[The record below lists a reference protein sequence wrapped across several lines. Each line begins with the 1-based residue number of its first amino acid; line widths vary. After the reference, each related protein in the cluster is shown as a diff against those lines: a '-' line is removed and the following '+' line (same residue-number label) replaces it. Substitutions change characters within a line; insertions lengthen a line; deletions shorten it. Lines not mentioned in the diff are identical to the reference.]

1 MKHLI
6 IVLCVAL
13 SINTLFAQKISID
26 KVPTSVLK
34 SFQTKF
40 PTIKKAKWEIEKGNY
55 EAEYDE
61 DKIEHSALFKADGT
75 LIETEI
81 EIAVTQLPKAI
92 VDYVTKN
99 MNGKKIKEASIITET
114 NGKKKYEAEVGGKDY
129 LFDEN
134 GNPLN

>member
-13 SINTLFAQKISID
+13 YINTTFAQKISAD
-26 KVPTSVLK
+26 KVPSAVLK
-34 SFQTKF
+34 AFQTKF

-61 DKIEHSALFKADGT
+61 NKTEHSALFSADGT

-81 EIAVTQLPKAI
+81 EIAVNQLPKAI
-92 VDYVTKN
+92 ADYVTKN
-99 MNGKKIKEASIITET
+99 MKGKKIKEASIITET

-134 GNPLN
+134 CKPLN

>member
-1 MKHLI
+1 MKRLI

-13 SINTLFAQKISID
+13 SIHTTFAQKISSD
-26 KVPTSVLK
+26 KVPAAIMN
-34 SFQTKF
+34 SFYKNF

-61 DKIEHSALFKADGT
+61 NKVEHSALFKADGT

-81 EIAVTQLPKAI
+81 EIAVNQLPKAI
-92 VDYVTKN
+92 TDYVAKD

-114 NGKKKYEAEVGGKDY
+114 NGKKKYEVEIGGKDY
-129 LFDEN
+129 LFDQN
-134 GNPLN
+134 GKFLN